1 MKTQEN
7 IQRLK
12 TLGFHIDETNLE
24 ISCLSLLSRLL
35 KLNSK
40 NIVQNKYY
48 KQRFNTKLNF
58 ENAIDVLEDKM
69 VSLDKDEYFENLKN
83 MFRVWFT
90 NKYVISIKEMDMLL
104 HTKIKDFEI
113 NKIIINGL
121 IQNTF
126 VTNYET
132 IQYLII
138 NKYFDISKNKNK
150 KQFLQSET
158 FKNVFSQEQKVLF
171 LKQHNLSDTSS
182 NDIIFNNYK
191 L

>member
-1 MKTQEN
+1 M
-7 IQRLK
+7 
-12 TLGFHIDETNLE
+12 
-24 ISCLSLLSRLL
+24 
-35 KLNSK
+35 
-40 NIVQNKYY
+40 
-48 KQRFNTKLNF
+48 NF

-138 NKYFDISKNKNK
+138 NKYFDISKK
-150 KQFLQSET
+150 
-158 FKNVFSQEQKVLF
+158 
-171 LKQHNLSDTSS
+171 
-182 NDIIFNNYK
+182 
-191 L
+191 